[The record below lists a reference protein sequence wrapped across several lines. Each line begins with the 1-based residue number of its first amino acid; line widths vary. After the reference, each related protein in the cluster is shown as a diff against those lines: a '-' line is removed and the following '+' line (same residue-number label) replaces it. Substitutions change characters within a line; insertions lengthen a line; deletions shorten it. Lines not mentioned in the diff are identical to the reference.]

1 MSKLLVGAD
10 PELFFENSKGFV
22 SIIGKLGGTKSK
34 PLPIG
39 KGCAVQEDN
48 VAAEFNIPPASTA
61 KQFADSIEYNLKY
74 LENKANEI
82 GAQLSLKASAIFSRE
97 ELSCDEAWIFG
108 CEPDYNA
115 WSLSVNP
122 KPKSKN
128 RNLRSAGGHVHLA
141 TEADPIATI
150 RAMDL
155 FIGAQLVAVDP
166 DNMRRDLY
174 GKAGAFRLKD
184 YGVEYRTPSNYWITS
199 RKLMEWVFYQ
209 CKKVKDFVDA
219 GNTIEPESPMG
230 IKLQQCI
237 NNSDKSLLVDINKH
251 YGLQS
256 IN

>member
-22 SIIGKLGGTKSK
+22 SIIGKLGGTKAK

-39 KGCAVQEDN
+39 NGCAVQEDN
-48 VAAEFNIPPASTA
+48 VAAEFNIPPADSA
-61 KQFADSIEYNLKY
+61 KAFADSIEYNLRY
-74 LENKANEI
+74 LENKAKEI

-97 ELSCDEAWIFG
+97 ELACDAAWVFG

-115 WSLSVNP
+115 WTLDVNP
-122 KPKSKN
+122 KPKSEE

-141 TEADPIATI
+141 TEADPIATV

-166 DNMRRDLY
+166 DTMRRNLY

-184 YGVEYRTPSNYWITS
+184 YGVEYRTPSNYWISS
-199 RKLMEWVFYQ
+199 RSLMEWVFNQ
-209 CKKVKDFVDA
+209 CKKVKDFVDN
-219 GNTIEPESPMG
+219 GNTIESEHPMADA
-230 IKLQQCI
+230 IQRCI
-237 NNSDKSLLVDINKH
+237 NESNKSLLVDINKY